1 MGQQRRRRAE
11 RRLKMPAMK
20 TEETPPQAK
29 ERQQSPEAG
38 RGEEQTPLRLL
49 EGLQLCGWHRDFS
62 PGKLVLDIWPS
73 ELWENNYAVS
83 FEDTTFLV
91 ICCSSHRKVIQMAQ
105 TREVV
110 RSDQIMHTE
119 EAKRICQWSE
129 CQVGKREKM
138 TPKLWPD
145 WPEETW
151 PLHFHSFNER
161 FLSIYH
167 RPCQSL
173 CCMPGTER
181 WRDSLVKFMRR
192 ETYSNYTTTQLQLG
206 LVLQKKKSGC
216 YETWQ
221 ELNAYYVLNALHV
234 TSFTPYIYPTRKQE
248 IEKD

>member
-11 RRLKMPAMK
+11 RHLKMPAMK

-49 EGLQLCGWHRDFS
+49 EGLQLCGWHHDFS

-110 RSDQIMHTE
+110 RSDQIMHT
-119 EAKRICQWSE
+119 
-129 CQVGKREKM
+129 
-138 TPKLWPD
+138 
-145 WPEETW
+145 
-151 PLHFHSFNER
+151 
-161 FLSIYH
+161 
-167 RPCQSL
+167 
-173 CCMPGTER
+173 
-181 WRDSLVKFMRR
+181 
-192 ETYSNYTTTQLQLG
+192 
-206 LVLQKKKSGC
+206 
-216 YETWQ
+216 
-221 ELNAYYVLNALHV
+221 
-234 TSFTPYIYPTRKQE
+234 
-248 IEKD
+248 

>member
-110 RSDQIMHTE
+110 RSDQI
-119 EAKRICQWSE
+119 
-129 CQVGKREKM
+129 V
-138 TPKLWPD
+138 
-145 WPEETW
+145 
-151 PLHFHSFNER
+151 
-161 FLSIYH
+161 
-167 RPCQSL
+167 
-173 CCMPGTER
+173 
-181 WRDSLVKFMRR
+181 RR
-192 ETYSNYTTTQLQLG
+192 
-206 LVLQKKKSGC
+206 
-216 YETWQ
+216 
-221 ELNAYYVLNALHV
+221 H
-234 TSFTPYIYPTRKQE
+234 
-248 IEKD
+248 